1 MAEKKPKTDIMKI
14 VEWVLGVIFIVYGL
28 ISFAVNILGGL
39 LLLVGGIFIIPQVRK
54 FLDKQYNVKLYSWL
68 KWVIFIILVGLG
80 YSLVR

>member
-1 MAEKKPKTDIMKI
+1 MAEKPKTDIMKI
-14 VEWVLGVIFIVYGL
+14 VELVLGVVFILYGL
-28 ISFAVNILGGL
+28 ISIIVGDILGGL
-39 LLLVGGIFIIPQVRK
+39 LLLVGGVFIIPQVRK